1 MNRFVFALSAIALGI
16 GTTSAFAAS
25 GCSGDFSRVDGRWI
39 ADPSCQRAVAQS
51 IASSMHER
59 IGRGRVR
66 KRTVNFAAATVT
78 TSVRMVIVR
87 HTNTDVWARTYPDN
101 QERPEIGA
109 LFT

>member
-51 IASSMHER
+51 IASTMHER
-59 IGRGRVR
+59 IGRGPGEETHGEFCRR
-66 KRTVNFAAATVT
+66 NGDDIRADGYCSAYK
-78 TSVRMVIVR
+78 
-87 HTNTDVWARTYPDN
+87 Y
-101 QERPEIGA
+101 
-109 LFT
+109 